1 MSFSQNP
8 NVEEVVPANGLAV
21 GFKGGRP
28 PDEVADEVVN
38 ILERSRSPVP
48 EVAQPLLKRGRNLEE
63 AMLIDDESGQVVPEG
78 VVLIG
83 DGSQVQAAADG
94 LSAPSIPSFKDKLV
108 GFKVVNRRR
117 RQGAAIPNR
126 EPRND
131 TSIANGGSR
140 FAVLEEE
147 GNELGGEVVVSKQ
160 PEEKVEG
167 AAWNGRGALG
177 GGRGRVRIIS
187 RSPSPKKDEADRLKV
202 ANIGGSGTQS
212 VREVGARLEAG
223 SLGRET
229 SLVAAQGLVMPVK
242 PSMVADMVSAT
253 GDWDWNRLREF
264 LPEEVLDHLAA
275 TPPPLPHLGED
286 VLGWRWDAK
295 QEFRV
300 SSAYSFLM
308 HEGERIRNSKW
319 TRIWSLKVP
328 QRISITCCVDVEK
341 PKNFGGMYLGG
352 EAAASLDS
360 LPFEEW
366 LHGNISCRLS
376 AIINRAD
383 WDMEFVIYVWLLWKL
398 RCSMVLDLSFV
409 ERDSVWDRGRRLFLE
424 CKAIAAATARG
435 PAVGL
440 STDARWTFPPR
451 GWIKSKLGQR
461 GSMQGCRLATPPTA
475 IAIAVAE
482 EKCHGRVGFES
493 AVVDIEGSG
502 SVDGSGLAVMD

>member
-8 NVEEVVPANGLAV
+8 NVEEVVPANGMAV

-38 ILERSRSPVP
+38 ILERSGSPVP
-48 EVAQPLLKRGRNLEE
+48 EVVQPLLKRGRNLEE
-63 AMLIDDESGQVVPEG
+63 AMLIDDESGQVAPEG
-78 VVLIG
+78 VVLVG

-108 GFKVVNRRR
+108 GFTVVSSTTRSLSDLDVDVKEDDVR
-117 RQGAAIPNR
+117 I
-126 EPRND
+126 
-131 TSIANGGSR
+131 GGK
-140 FAVLEEE
+140 EE
-147 GNELGGEVVVSKQ
+147 GNKLGGEVVVSKQ
-160 PEEKVEG
+160 PEEKVEE
-167 AAWNGRGALG
+167 ADWNGREALG
-177 GGRGRVRIIS
+177 CGRGRVRIIS

-212 VREVGARLEAG
+212 VREAG

-229 SLVAAQGLVMPVK
+229 SLVAAQGLVVPVT

-253 GDWDWNRLREF
+253 GDWDWNRLREL

-295 QEFRV
+295 REFRV

-308 HEGERIRNSKW
+308 HEGERICNSKW

-328 QRISITCCVDVEK
+328 QR
-341 PKNFGGMYLGG
+341 
-352 EAAASLDS
+352 
-360 LPFEEW
+360 
-366 LHGNISCRLS
+366 
-376 AIINRAD
+376 
-383 WDMEFVIYVWLLWKL
+383 L

-409 ERDSVWDRGRRLFLE
+409 EQDSVWDRGRRLFLE
-424 CKAIAAATARG
+424 CKAIAAAATRG
-435 PAVGL
+435 PAVGS
-440 STDARWTFPPR
+440 STDARWTIPPR
-451 GWIKSKLGQR
+451 GWIKCNIDVAR
-461 GSMQGCRLATPPTA
+461 GSMQGCQLATPPAA
-475 IAIAVAE
+475 IAIAIAE

-502 SVDGSGLAVMD
+502 SVDGSGLAVMDWLCYARCCCGSRLDFGLDAVDEDCFGAAVDTDWLAIKGLPVQVV

>member
-38 ILERSRSPVP
+38 ILERSGSPVP
-48 EVAQPLLKRGRNLEE
+48 EVVQPLLKRGRNLEE

-78 VVLIG
+78 VVLVG
-83 DGSQVQAAADG
+83 DDSQVQAAADG

-108 GFKVVNRRR
+108 GFKVVNRHR

-126 EPRND
+126 EPRTD

-167 AAWNGRGALG
+167 TAWNGREALG

-212 VREVGARLEAG
+212 VREAG

-229 SLVAAQGLVMPVK
+229 SLVAAQGLVVPVK
-242 PSMVADMVSAT
+242 SALGVDKHAAVKVVDAGEGLNPKQGALDPVVARSFKLLC
-253 GDWDWNRLREF
+253 RSK
-264 LPEEVLDHLAA
+264 EVLDHLAA

-295 QEFRV
+295 REF
-300 SSAYSFLM
+300 
-308 HEGERIRNSKW
+308 
-319 TRIWSLKVP
+319 
-328 QRISITCCVDVEK
+328 C
-341 PKNFGGMYLGG
+341 
-352 EAAASLDS
+352 
-360 LPFEEW
+360 
-366 LHGNISCRLS
+366 
-376 AIINRAD
+376 
-383 WDMEFVIYVWLLWKL
+383 
-398 RCSMVLDLSFV
+398 
-409 ERDSVWDRGRRLFLE
+409 
-424 CKAIAAATARG
+424 
-435 PAVGL
+435 
-440 STDARWTFPPR
+440 
-451 GWIKSKLGQR
+451 
-461 GSMQGCRLATPPTA
+461 GCRLTTPPAA

-482 EKCHGRVGFES
+482 EKCHGKVGFES
-493 AVVDIEGSG
+493 AVVDFEGSG

>member
-108 GFKVVNRRR
+108 GFK
-117 RQGAAIPNR
+117 
-126 EPRND
+126 
-131 TSIANGGSR
+131 
-140 FAVLEEE
+140 
-147 GNELGGEVVVSKQ
+147 
-160 PEEKVEG
+160 
-167 AAWNGRGALG
+167 GALDP
-177 GGRGRVRIIS
+177 VVA
-187 RSPSPKKDEADRLKV
+187 RSFKLLS
-202 ANIGGSGTQS
+202 
-212 VREVGARLEAG
+212 
-223 SLGRET
+223 
-229 SLVAAQGLVMPVK
+229 
-242 PSMVADMVSAT
+242 
-253 GDWDWNRLREF
+253 
-264 LPEEVLDHLAA
+264 A

-295 QEFRV
+295 QEFR
-300 SSAYSFLM
+300 
-308 HEGERIRNSKW
+308 
-319 TRIWSLKVP
+319 
-328 QRISITCCVDVEK
+328 
-341 PKNFGGMYLGG
+341 
-352 EAAASLDS
+352 
-360 LPFEEW
+360 
-366 LHGNISCRLS
+366 
-376 AIINRAD
+376 
-383 WDMEFVIYVWLLWKL
+383 
-398 RCSMVLDLSFV
+398 
-409 ERDSVWDRGRRLFLE
+409 
-424 CKAIAAATARG
+424 
-435 PAVGL
+435 
-440 STDARWTFPPR
+440 
-451 GWIKSKLGQR
+451 
-461 GSMQGCRLATPPTA
+461 GCRLATPPTA

>member
-28 PDEVADEVVN
+28 PDEVVVVDRVN
-38 ILERSRSPVP
+38 ILERSGSSVP
-48 EVAQPLLKRGRNLEE
+48 EVVQPLQKRGRNLEE
-63 AMLIDDESGQVVPEG
+63 AMLIDDESGQVAPDG
-78 VVLIG
+78 VVLVG

-108 GFKVVNRRR
+108 GSKVVNRRR

-126 EPRND
+126 EPRTD
-131 TSIANGGSR
+131 TSIANGGSW

-147 GNELGGEVVVSKQ
+147 GNELGGEVVVSIQ
-160 PEEKVEG
+160 PGEKVEG
-167 AAWNGRGALG
+167 AAWNGREALG

-187 RSPSPKKDEADRLKV
+187 RSPSPKKDEADRFKV

-212 VREVGARLEAG
+212 VREAGARLEAG
-223 SLGRET
+223 SLGWET
-229 SLVAAQGLVMPVK
+229 SLVAAQGLVVPVK
-242 PSMVADMVSAT
+242 PIMVADMVSAT

-295 QEFRV
+295 REFRV

-328 QRISITCCVDVEK
+328 QR
-341 PKNFGGMYLGG
+341 
-352 EAAASLDS
+352 
-360 LPFEEW
+360 
-366 LHGNISCRLS
+366 
-376 AIINRAD
+376 
-383 WDMEFVIYVWLLWKL
+383 DMEFAIYVWLLWKL
-398 RCSMVLDLSFV
+398 RCSMVLDLSFI

-424 CKAIAAATARG
+424 CKAIAAAAARG
-435 PAVGL
+435 SAVGL
-440 STDARWTFPPR
+440 STDARWTIPPR
-451 GWIKSKLGQR
+451 GWIKCNIDAAR
-461 GSMQGCRLATPPTA
+461 GSMQGCRLATPPAA

-482 EKCHGRVGFES
+482 EKCHRRVGFEP

>member
-38 ILERSRSPVP
+38 ILERSGSPVP
-48 EVAQPLLKRGRNLEE
+48 EVVQPLLKRGRNLEE

-78 VVLIG
+78 VVLVG
-83 DGSQVQAAADG
+83 DDSQVQAAADG

-108 GFKVVNRRR
+108 GFKVVNRHR

-126 EPRND
+126 EPRTD

-167 AAWNGRGALG
+167 TAWNGREALG

-212 VREVGARLEAG
+212 VREAG

-229 SLVAAQGLVMPVK
+229 SLVAAQGLVVPVK
-242 PSMVADMVSAT
+242 SAL
-253 GDWDWNRLREF
+253 GVDKHAAVKVVDAGEGLN
-264 LPEEVLDHLAA
+264 PKQEVLDHLAA

-295 QEFRV
+295 REFCV

-308 HEGERIRNSKW
+308 HEGERIPKELWRN
-319 TRIWSLKVP
+319 V
-328 QRISITCCVDVEK
+328 
-341 PKNFGGMYLGG
+341 LGR

-376 AIINRAD
+376 VIINRAD
-383 WDMEFVIYVWLLWKL
+383 WDMEFAIYVWLLWKL

-424 CKAIAAATARG
+424 CKAIAAAAARG

-440 STDARWTFPPR
+440 STDARWTIPPR
-451 GWIKSKLGQR
+451 GWIKCNIDAAR
-461 GSMQGCRLATPPTA
+461 GSMQGCRLTTPPAA

-482 EKCHGRVGFES
+482 EKCHGKVGFES
-493 AVVDIEGSG
+493 AVVDFEGSG